1 MKKVFPMTAIAVA
14 CSALFSSGLASAADY
29 PDAYANGMSVVI
41 DVTKGDFFNKVIG
54 GQSAR
59 GKGEGNYNWNFGTS
73 ISEAQTANGLLQ
85 NLNTSVV
92 IKGSHWVKE
101 EVIGGSYIH
110 PNNNNTKKT
119 VKVHVN
125 STNVVVDGAKILE
138 GVVGG
143 NKTNNW
149 SSETVNFTTDST
161 SIHIKNGAQV
171 EKFVLGGDML
181 KFASRGDKDYCAL
194 TSGEVKK
201 AQIFIEGGSAVGG
214 IVGGS
219 YVQHNNT
226 INDLVKAVGEVQKT
240 SIVVDG
246 STVKPIGYVSDKP
259 YDFDAPY
266 AIVAGG
272 LIQSHEKWEMISKTG
287 ESQIDVRNNSK
298 VEGDILL
305 GGLLLVDKKPAE
317 DTKVNAKLDLDKV
330 TLKVV
335 DSTVNGSIVSGN
347 QVHYDVDG
355 VAPNS
360 PAPEGLAGSTKV
372 VDVVLH
378 NSTVRGAVRGL
389 GTDKSILTLSGSNKV
404 ETLED
409 FPSVNL
415 MATATNNLDANGK
428 PILTLTG
435 SSIDLSGVTFN
446 LFGELEAGTN
456 VALFK
461 VEDVNALAGTGETS
475 IVGHGTFVDQ
485 TWKGTATELK
495 AELEAGQLNT
505 GSVSF
510 EAKANENTKTLSEV
524 RLGSIAMI
532 NQGAE
537 FIADEGLAVIQ
548 SIAKNEGLATFGAML
563 AGTSEYETGS
573 SVDLDSWNV
582 VLGAAS
588 KVADLTLAGF
598 AEYGTGS
605 SDAKVAHA
613 KADGDHGYYGVGM
626 AARWG
631 EAQGLFI
638 DSALR
643 LGMSNTEFS
652 GVYASNGST
661 AQYDSDAFYTTF
673 HVGTG
678 YTFPIAKA
686 ANVTVYGRY
695 VLTYLDGDNLKLK
708 GTANKYDADSVT
720 THATRVGMRA
730 TGTMM
735 TNAMWRLGVAYEHT
749 FEGNADA
756 TVSGIALDAPSLAGN
771 TGILEAGFTMKPSAA
786 LPWTVDF
793 GLKGYVGDRQG
804 VTGSAMAIYKF

>member
-1 MKKVFPMTAIAVA
+1 MKTAFSMTVIAVA
-14 CSALFSSGLASAADY
+14 CSALFSPALVSAADS
-29 PDAYANGMSVVI
+29 YANGAHVVI
-41 DVTKGDFFNKVIG
+41 DVTKGDFDHKVIG

-59 GKGEGNYNWNFGTS
+59 GAGAGDYNWNNGTP
-73 ISEAQTANGLLQ
+73 ISGAETANGLLQ

-110 PNNNNTKKT
+110 PNYNNTKKV
-119 VKVHVN
+119 VKVHLN
-125 STNVVVDGAKILE
+125 TTNVVVDGAKILE

-149 SSETVNFTTDST
+149 SSETVDFTTDST
-161 SIHIKNGAQV
+161 SIAIKNGAQV
-171 EKFVLGGDML
+171 ENFVLGGDML
-181 KFASRGDKDYCAL
+181 KFQSQSDGGYCAV
-194 TSGEVKK
+194 TSGKVNK
-201 AQIFIEGGSAVGG
+201 ARIVVEGGSTVGG

-226 INDLVKAVGEVQKT
+226 IKGLAQAVGEVQET

-272 LIQSHEKWEMISKTG
+272 LIQSHAKWEMTSKTG
-287 ESQIDVRNNSK
+287 ESQIDVRNNST
-298 VEGDILL
+298 VDGDILL
-305 GGLLLVDKKPAE
+305 GGLLLVDANPAQ
-317 DTKVNAKLDLDKV
+317 DVKVNARLDLDKV
-330 TLKVV
+330 SLNVT

-347 QVHYDVDG
+347 QAHYDVKD

-360 PAPEGLAGSTKV
+360 SAPEGLVGGTKAT
-372 VDVVLH
+372 DVVLH
-378 NSTVRGAVRGL
+378 NATVRGSVKGL
-389 GTDKSILTLSGSNKV
+389 GTDKSTLTLSGTNKV

-415 MATATNNLDANGK
+415 MATAANNLDANGK

-446 LFGELEAGTN
+446 LFGELDAGTN

-485 TWKGTATELK
+485 TWKGSATELK

-524 RLGSIAMI
+524 RVGSIAMI

-537 FIADEGLAVIQ
+537 FIADEGLAAIQ
-548 SIAKNEGLATFGAML
+548 SVAKNEGLATFGAMV

-573 SVDLDSWNV
+573 SVDLDSWNMV
-582 VLGAAS
+582 VGTAS
-588 KVADLTLAGF
+588 KVADVTLAGF
-598 AEYGTGS
+598 VEYGTGS
-605 SDAKVAHA
+605 SDAKVAQA
-613 KADGDHGYYGVGM
+613 KADGDHSYYGVGM

-631 EAQGLFI
+631 EAQGLFT

-661 AQYDSDAFYTTF
+661 AKYDSDAFYTTF
-673 HVGTG
+673 HVGMG
-678 YTFPIAKA
+678 YTFPMAKA
-686 ANVTVYGRY
+686 VDMTVYGRY
-695 VLTYLDGDNLKLK
+695 VLTYLDGDNLELE

-720 THATRVGMRA
+720 THATRVGMRV

-749 FEGNADA
+749 FDGDADA
-756 TVSGIALDAPSLAGN
+756 TVSGVALETPSLAGN
-771 TGILEAGFTMKPSAA
+771 TGILEAGLTMKPSAT

>member
-1 MKKVFPMTAIAVA
+1 MKTVFSMTAIAIA
-14 CSALFSSGLASAADY
+14 CSGMFVPSIASAADY
-29 PDAYANGMSVVI
+29 AYANGTPVVI
-41 DVTKGDFFNKVIG
+41 DVTKSDFVNKVIG
-54 GQSAR
+54 GQSAK
-59 GKGEGNYNWNFGTS
+59 GTGEGNYNWNYETPIPG
-73 ISEAQTANGLLQ
+73 AQTATGLLQ

-92 IKGSHWVKE
+92 IKGSHWIQE

-110 PNNNNTKKT
+110 PNNNDTKKA

-171 EKFVLGGDML
+171 ETFVLGGDML
-181 KFASRGDKDYCAL
+181 KFASRGDTDYCAL
-194 TSGEVKK
+194 TSGVVKK
-201 AQIFIEGGSAVGG
+201 AQIVVEGGSTVGG

-226 INDLVKAVGEVQKT
+226 IKDLVKAVGEVQET

-305 GGLLLVDKKPAE
+305 GGLLLVDEKPA
-317 DTKVNAKLDLDKV
+317 KVTQINAKLDLDKV
-330 TLKVV
+330 TLNVV
-335 DSTVNGSIVSGN
+335 DSIVNGSIVSGN
-347 QVHYDVDG
+347 QAHYDVND
-355 VAPNS
+355 VAPDE
-360 PAPEGLAGSTKV
+360 PAPEGLSGGTKTV
-372 VDVVLH
+372 AVALH
-378 NSTVRGAVRGL
+378 NATVRDAVKGL
-389 GTDKSILTLSGSNKV
+389 GTDKSTLTLSGTNKV
-404 ETLED
+404 GTLED

-415 MATATNNLDANGK
+415 MATAANNLDANGK

-446 LFGELEAGTN
+446 LYGELDAGTN
-456 VALFK
+456 VAIFK

-495 AELEAGQLNT
+495 AELEAGQLNS

-537 FIADEGLAVIQ
+537 FIADEGLAAIQ
-548 SIAKNEGLATFGAML
+548 SVAKNEGLATFGAML
-563 AGTSEYETGS
+563 AGTSEYETAS
-573 SVDLDSWNV
+573 SVELDSWNMV
-582 VLGAAS
+582 VGVAS
-588 KVADLTLAGF
+588 KVADVTLAGF

-605 SDAKVAHA
+605 SDAKVAQA
-613 KADGDHGYYGVGM
+613 KADGDHSYYGVGM

-631 EAQGLFI
+631 EALGLFV
-638 DSALR
+638 DGAVR

-661 AQYDSDAFYTTF
+661 AKYDSDAFYTTF

-678 YTFPIAKA
+678 YTFPMAKA
-686 ANVTVYGRY
+686 VDMTVYGRY
-695 VLTYLDGDNLKLK
+695 VLTYLDGDNLNLK

-720 THATRVGMRA
+720 THAVRAGMRA

-735 TNAMWRLGVAYEHT
+735 TNSTWRLGVAYEHA
-749 FEGNADA
+749 FDGDADA

-771 TGILEAGFTMKPSAA
+771 TGILEAGLTMKPSAA